1 MLHKVW
7 GWSASEL
14 AFPQGHMYLYSR
26 DSKLAYWQLLSVFRE
41 SSPLAWDP
49 LAFELGCEV
58 LALKVRESRGFACK
72 VILVTDIRLFSSA
85 GFWANR
91 EAKQVR

>member
-1 MLHKVW
+1 
-7 GWSASEL
+7 
-14 AFPQGHMYLYSR
+14 MYLYSR

-58 LALKVRESRGFACK
+58 LALKVRNHEDLPVKSFWSLVFVYSHLPGSGPTERRSRFGRGVCPARG
-72 VILVTDIRLFSSA
+72 V
-85 GFWANR
+85 
-91 EAKQVR
+91 